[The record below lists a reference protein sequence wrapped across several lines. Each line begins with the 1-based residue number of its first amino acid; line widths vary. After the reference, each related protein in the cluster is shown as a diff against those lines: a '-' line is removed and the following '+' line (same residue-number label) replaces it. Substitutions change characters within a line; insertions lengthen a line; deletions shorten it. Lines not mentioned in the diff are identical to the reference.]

1 MVTQWL
7 ALALSLLLCLRSA
20 DFMPAAG
27 MLRSFDR
34 CSFAELQ
41 EHFEA
46 MLWPE
51 TSANMCPI
59 RSPFCFSFSVPCQML
74 CLQRSPAADV
84 VLIAML
90 GEDRAGALGWL
101 ELARCAGLLAG
112 AVSRR
117 RRYMMCCARTMD
129 LANRHR
135 QTIEARYGPLS
146 EWPAVP
152 ADFAAQTEA
161 LVHAARVERALPPD
175 PCRHAASIDIFA
187 DPLDFLALATDQ
199 EQN

>member
-46 MLWPE
+46 MVWPE

-59 RSPFCFSFSVPCQML
+59 RSPFCFSFSAPCQML

-135 QTIEARYGPLS
+135 QTIEARYMALCLSGLLCLRTLLRKQKLWCMPL
-146 EWPAVP
+146 ELNVRCLRTHVGT
-152 ADFAAQTEA
+152 Q
-161 LVHAARVERALPPD
+161 
-175 PCRHAASIDIFA
+175 
-187 DPLDFLALATDQ
+187 PL
-199 EQN
+199 